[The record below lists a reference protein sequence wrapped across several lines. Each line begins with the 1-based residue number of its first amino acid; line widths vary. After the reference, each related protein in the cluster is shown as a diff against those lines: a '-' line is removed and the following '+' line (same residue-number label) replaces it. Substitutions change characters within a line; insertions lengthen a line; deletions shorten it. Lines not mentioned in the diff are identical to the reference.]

1 MRYCNRVRCW
11 LGVSLCVAGLAAL
24 AGCGSKGA
32 EYTVA
37 PVKGKLV
44 CRGQPV
50 KGGHITFRPLQAAGG
65 KAGITGKPASAEVK
79 EDGTF
84 VLSTYGKQDGAVVGK
99 HEITYLPVAAGAQS
113 YEEKPQPSPYAG
125 LVPKPNQVEV
135 KEGQNDFTI
144 ELVPA
149 GS

>member
-1 MRYCNRVRCW
+1 MHRVIQISSW
-11 LGVSLCVAGLAAL
+11 VGVSLCLLALGLL

-37 PVKGKLV
+37 PVKGKLT
-44 CRGQPV
+44 CQGQPV
-50 KGGHITFRPLQAAGG
+50 KGGQITFRPVQAVGG
-65 KAGITGKPASAEVK
+65 KTGITGKPATAEVK

-84 VLSTYGKQDGAVVGK
+84 VLSTYGKEDGAVVGK
-99 HEITYLPVAAGAQS
+99 HEVSYLPAVTGAQS
-113 YEEKPQPSPYAG
+113 YQEKPQPSPYAG
-125 LVPKPNQVEV
+125 RVPKPRQVEV
-135 KEGQNDFTI
+135 KNGRNEFTF

>member
-1 MRYCNRVRCW
+1 MQRADRTGRWFDVGGW
-11 LGVSLCVAGLAAL
+11 LLILAVA

-37 PVKGKLV
+37 PAKGKLV

-50 KGGHITFRPLQAAGG
+50 KGGHLTFRPVQTAGA

-79 EDGTF
+79 EDGSF
-84 VLSTYGKQDGAVVGK
+84 VLSTYGKEDGAVVGK
-99 HEITYLPVAAGAQS
+99 HEITYLPAVTGAQS
-113 YEEKPQPSPYAG
+113 YDEKPQPSPYAG
-125 LVPKPNQVEV
+125 MVPKPREVEV
-135 KEGQNDFTI
+135 KKGENVFTI

>member
-1 MRYCNRVRCW
+1 MRFGNRMRHG
-11 LGVSLCVAGLAAL
+11 LLVSVCVLALAML
-24 AGCGSKGA
+24 AGCGPKGA

-37 PVKGKLV
+37 PVKGKVV

-50 KGGHITFRPLQAAGG
+50 KGGHITFRPIQAIGG
-65 KAGITGKPASAEVK
+65 KAGVTGKPASAEVK

-84 VLSTYGKQDGAVVGK
+84 VLSTYGKEDGAVVGK
-99 HEITYLPVAAGAQS
+99 HAITYLPAVAGAQS
-113 YEEKPQPSPYAG
+113 YEEKPKPSPYAG
-125 LVPKPNQVEV
+125 MVPKPKEVEV
-135 KEGQNDFTI
+135 KPGQNEVTI